1 MKHFGLIEFEP
12 REKMC
17 DSIYLQKTAIFDKL
31 FRIIINNS
39 SKVYHHS
46 N

>member
-31 FRIIINNS
+31 FRIIPP
-39 SKVYHHS
+39 KQ
-46 N
+46 